1 MNLKKFKLLR
11 GYYER
16 PEFPIGIVYVP
27 YIIETRVPVVVETF
41 QPRRMVSNRYYCS
54 VDPATNHMITFRVGN

>member
-11 GYYER
+11 GYNQR
-16 PEFPIGIVYVP
+16 PEFPVGIVYVP
-27 YIIETRVPVVVETF
+27 YLIEPVVVGTF